1 MPTREERQQRIDV
14 IRHFPSRFTALVK
27 NLDDDQLNG
36 EFLPGEW
43 TVRQIVHH
51 VPESHMNSFI
61 RLKLILSED
70 HPTLK
75 PYDQAL
81 WTAMPDATQ
90 ISVEASL
97 LILRGVHERWCC
109 LFESL
114 SDDQWKRT
122 GHHLENGDMTV
133 DDLLVMYDDH
143 CHLHYEQI
151 VGTLAAA
158 KPK

>member
-1 MPTREERQQRIDV
+1 MPTREERQKRIDV
-14 IRHFPSRFTALVK
+14 IRHFPSRFAALV
-27 NLDDDQLNG
+27 NGLSEDQLNG

-75 PYDQAL
+75 PYDQDKWAL
-81 WTAMPDATQ
+81 MPDVAQTP
-90 ISVEASL
+90 IDASL
-97 LILRGVHERWCC
+97 LILKGLHERWTN

-114 SDDQWKRT
+114 TEEQWKRR
-122 GHHLENGDMTV
+122 GYHPEIGDITP
-133 DDLLVMYDDH
+133 DDLLVIYEDH
-143 CHLHYEQI
+143 CNIHYEQVI
-151 VGTLAAA
+151 KTLAAA
-158 KPK
+158 PKA